1 MVRMMLESS
10 STTKTRGAIS
20 RLCAM
25 CSSAFN
31 RPFQAVFDGFYLYR
45 KPGSGSRD
53 PIKQHAR
60 RGGAHFKLPAR
71 TVQFPVI
78 CEDNN

>member
-1 MVRMMLESS
+1 
-10 STTKTRGAIS
+10 
-20 RLCAM
+20 
-25 CSSAFN
+25 
-31 RPFQAVFDGFYLYR
+31 VFDGFYLYR